1 MEQKNSVSTSA
12 KTTNN
17 KNKPQINFNEKKSA
31 KVAMKKN
38 SIKLDSY
45 AEFDFH
51 ACKNTK
57 NNLEKSSSEIVE
69 DSKSFIVE
77 NEVINSLSSYAET
90 TEISNVLLPETSN
103 ICFSEDVEKI
113 INIAR
118 VGALFDW

>member
-51 ACKNTK
+51 ACKNTQ
-57 NNLEKSSSEIVE
+57 NNLENSSSEIVE

-90 TEISNVLLPETSN
+90 TQISSVLLPETSN